1 MVFTPNDIRNIELST
16 QMRGYHKEEVDDLLE
31 QVAQA
36 LESEKQ
42 QNLRLT
48 MEVDSLKQ
56 QLATLRE
63 FEDTIK
69 NAAIDARRH
78 ADQTMAD
85 ARKEAE
91 SILAG
96 AKAQVDRALG
106 SQSKQLQDLRMRL
119 AKAEEIK
126 DSYLNK
132 LRELIE
138 THLHMVDATDTTAFV
153 ALKEDIEVTDSS
165 EVERDSMETVGTE
178 YELAADDGGKAPAA
192 GRPTDTTP
200 PGLKAE
206 TPPQAQQEG
215 QAPIDEE
222 TAAGVDPELAEALA
236 RYQSQVRRSADS
248 AADERTLPRSSS
260 QPSESGSDLADVI
273 PPGYWTKDPETKQDI
288 TGKVP
293 IIRDSDRD
301 ASKIAPEQLAEALDK
316 VVAKFEETMDQA
328 AKSK

>member
-260 QPSESGSDLADVI
+260 QPSESGPDLADVI

>member
-165 EVERDSMETVGTE
+165 EVERDSMETVGAE